1 MYTISGGA
9 IGSTRVGTTPVLL
22 IHPYLYCGVHFTDEN
37 SAMNQR
43 LGKIPRV
50 LLVCLFVSAVV
61 YCYCINA
68 DRGSSPRLPVVSV
81 KRATFSGNKK
91 LLYLLQTE
99 SCLPLHLRLVDVM
112 GNTSIC
118 KCDVLVLSY
127 NITCNDTLSLPH
139 VEYIFNSSTTWT
151 TGRNLLH
158 EVAMLRRETY
168 LYYIFLDDDIVL
180 FGIQETTLNLW
191 RKLEDS
197 LRKMEPAVAA
207 LLVWGDK
214 QKCINAQKRFYEAKQ
229 KQKCSFNRTTG
240 FLPVVG
246 WDAAFSAFHYQS
258 VNYILPYSSR
268 FDTISWHYSQV
279 YVNIMCEIMF
289 QGQVLLHTD
298 VCAVNPRHGSYPR
311 GQGQRHQ
318 HGSIMNAIVNE
329 IKEKIPKEYRTKL
342 SSLMLG
348 WKTKEYH
355 VHATT
360 SSTFCL
366 PPPTPHKPIKPYA
379 HLVD

>member
-1 MYTISGGA
+1 
-9 IGSTRVGTTPVLL
+9 
-22 IHPYLYCGVHFTDEN
+22 
-37 SAMNQR
+37 MNQR
-43 LGKIPRV
+43 LGKILRV
-50 LLVCLFVSAVV
+50 IIVCLSVSAIV

-81 KRATFSGNKK
+81 KRAAFSGDKK
-91 LLYLLQTE
+91 IMYLLQTE
-99 SCLPLHLRLVDVM
+99 SCLPLYLRLVDVM

-127 NITCNDTLSLPH
+127 KKPCNDTLSLPH
-139 VEYIFNSSTTWT
+139 VGYIFNSSTTWT
-151 TGRNLLH
+151 TGRNQLY

-180 FGIQETTLNLW
+180 FGIQETTLNPW

-207 LLVWGDK
+207 LLTVWGDK
-214 QKCINAQKRFYEAKQ
+214 QKCETALLLLSYMINHVRQ
-229 KQKCSFNRTTG
+229 KQKCSFNKTTD
-240 FLPVVG
+240 FFPIVG
-246 WDAAFSAFHYQS
+246 MDAAFSAFHYQS

-268 FDTISWHYSQV
+268 FDVISWWYSQV
-279 YVNIMCEIMF
+279 YVNIKCEIMF
-289 QGQVLLHTD
+289 RGQVLHHTD
-298 VCAVNPRHGSYPR
+298 VCAVNPSHRPYPR
-311 GQGQRHQ
+311 GQKRLL
-318 HGSIMNAIVNE
+318 GSITKTIVNE
-329 IKEKIPKEYRTKL
+329 IEEKIPKEYRTKL

-348 WKTKEYH
+348 WKTKGH
-355 VHATT
+355 HGHATT
-360 SSTFCL
+360 SPTLCL

>member
-151 TGRNLLH
+151 TGRNLLYD
-158 EVAMLRRETY
+158 VAMLRRETY
-168 LYYIFLDDDIVL
+168 LYYVFLDDDIVL

-197 LRKMEPAVAA
+197 LRKTEPAVAA
-207 LLVWGDK
+207 LLVAWGDK
-214 QKCINAQKRFYEAKQ
+214 QKCINLHNGLYHVRQ
-229 KQKCSFNRTTG
+229 KQKCSFNKATD
-240 FLPVVG
+240 FFPIVG
-246 WDAAFSAFHYQS
+246 MDAAFSAFHYQS

-268 FDTISWHYSQV
+268 FDTVSWHYSQV
-279 YVNIMCEIMF
+279 YVNIKCEIMF
-289 QGQVLLHTD
+289 RGQVLLHTD
-298 VCAVNPRHGSYPR
+298 VCAVNPSHRPYPR
-311 GQGQRHQ
+311 EQVPPRK
-318 HGSIMNAIVNE
+318 SITNAIVNE
-329 IKEKIPKEYRTKL
+329 IEEEIPKEYRTKL
-342 SSLMLG
+342 SSLMLE
-348 WKTKEYH
+348 WKTKGH
-355 VHATT
+355 HGHAAT
-360 SSTFCL
+360 SSTLCL

-379 HLVD
+379 HLVEY

>member
-1 MYTISGGA
+1 
-9 IGSTRVGTTPVLL
+9 
-22 IHPYLYCGVHFTDEN
+22 
-37 SAMNQR
+37 MNQR
-43 LGKIPRV
+43 LMKILRV
-50 LLVCLFVSAVV
+50 ILACLSVSAIV
-61 YCYCINA
+61 YCYCMNA
-68 DRGSSPRLPVVSV
+68 ARTSSKLPVISA
-81 KRATFSGNKK
+81 KSAAARSQDKK
-91 LLYLLQTE
+91 ILYLLQSE
-99 SCLPLHLRLVDVM
+99 SCFPLHLRLVDVM

-118 KCDVLVLSY
+118 MCDVLVLSY
-127 NITCNDTLSLPH
+127 KQPCNDTLSLPH

-180 FGIQETTLNLW
+180 FGIKETTLNLW

-214 QKCINAQKRFYEAKQ
+214 RKCIDAQNRFYKTKQ
-229 KQKCSFNRTTG
+229 KQKCSYNKTTE

-246 WDAAFSAFHYQS
+246 WDAAFSAFHYHS

-268 FDTISWHYSQV
+268 FDAISWHYSQV
-279 YVNIMCEIMF
+279 YVNIKCEIMF
-289 QGQVLLHTD
+289 RGQVLLHTD
-298 VCAVNPRHGSYPR
+298 VCAVNPSHRSYPR
-311 GQGQRHQ
+311 GRGKGHLR
-318 HGSIMNAIVNE
+318 GSIMNAIVNE
-329 IKEKIPKEYRTKL
+329 IEEEIPKEYRTKL

-348 WKTKEYH
+348 WKTKEYQD
-355 VHATT
+355 HATT

-366 PPPTPHKPIKPYA
+366 PPPTPHKSIKPYA